1 MDILNRVERMA
12 SEREYDFVIV
22 GAGSAGCVLANRLS
36 ADPDARVLLLEA
48 GPRDAH
54 PLIHIP
60 VGNGKIIPKAR
71 YNWKYE
77 TEPQRHMD
85 NRRILWPR
93 GKTLGGSSSI
103 NGMIYI
109 RGHARDYD
117 IWRQQGL
124 AGWSFADVLPY
135 FKRAEGNVRGADAF
149 HGADGPLV
157 VSNAAH
163 DHGLFDAFVASGVE
177 AGYPANPDF
186 NGPEQEG
193 FGRYQFTTRNGRRW
207 SAAAAYLKPVLGR
220 ANLTVETGALTERVL
235 FEGDRATGVRYIR
248 GGRPVTVRAA
258 REVVLAGGVVNS
270 PQLLMLS
277 GIGPADH
284 LRDLGIETRVDRP
297 DVGRNLQD
305 HLCVHTVHA
314 SRTPTL
320 TDSLVRTERGA
331 VSLARAFLTRS
342 GPAAGF
348 PLEGG
353 AFIRTSDSQ
362 DIPDVQFHF
371 SAGNLLSLIRRP
383 FASHSEDH
391 TRPDAFMCHACQLRP
406 ESRGEIRLRSDDPLE
421 APRIEPNYLSSETDR
436 RTMRDAFKAMRD
448 VMHQPSLGRHSDGE
462 IWPDGAPK
470 TDAEIDAFI
479 RATGGTVY
487 HPVGTCRMG
496 TDDAAVVDAE
506 LRVRGSE
513 SLRVV
518 DASVMPTLV
527 GGNTHAPTVM
537 IAEKA
542 ADMILGRPA
551 PEPELY
557 A

>member
-1 MDILNRVERMA
+1 MPTSSN
-12 SEREYDFVIV
+12 YDFIII

-36 ADPDARVLLLEA
+36 ADPAIRVLLLEA

-60 VGNGKIIPKAR
+60 VGNAKIIPKAK

-77 TEPQRHMD
+77 TEPQANLD

-93 GKTLGGSSSI
+93 GKTLGGSSSL

-117 IWRQQGL
+117 LWRQQGVS
-124 AGWSFADVLPY
+124 GWSFADVLPY
-135 FKRAEGNVRGADAF
+135 FKRAEGNARGGDAF
-149 HGADGPLV
+149 HGGDGPLV
-157 VSNAAH
+157 VSDAGH
-163 DHGLFDAFVASGVE
+163 DHNLFDAFVAAGVE

-186 NGPEQEG
+186 NGAEQEG
-193 FGRYQFTTRNGRRW
+193 FGRYQFTIRNARRW
-207 SAAAAYLKPVLGR
+207 SAAAAYLRPALSR
-220 ANLTVETGALTERVL
+220 PNLTVETGALTREIV
-235 FEGDRATGVRYIR
+235 FEGERAVGVHYVR
-248 GGRPVTVRAA
+248 GSHQATALA
-258 REVVLAGGVVNS
+258 DREVILSGGVVNS

-277 GIGPADH
+277 GIGPADD
-284 LRDLGIETRVDRP
+284 LKRLGIGPILDRA

-305 HLCVHTVHA
+305 HFCVHTVHA
-314 SRTPTL
+314 SNTPTL
-320 TDSLVRTERGA
+320 TDDLVRTERGA

-342 GPAAGF
+342 GPASAF

-353 AFIRTSDSQ
+353 AFIRTSDDL
-362 DIPDVQFHF
+362 DIPDAQFHF

-383 FASHSEDH
+383 FASHSDDH
-391 TRPDAFMCHACQLRP
+391 TRPDAFMCHVCQLRP
-406 ESRGEIRLRSDDPLE
+406 ESRGEIRLRSIDPTETPL
-421 APRIEPNYLSSETDR
+421 IQPNYLSEARDR
-436 RTMRDAFKAMRD
+436 ETMREAFKAMRE
-448 VMHQPSLGRHSDGE
+448 VMHQPALAALSDGE
-462 IWPDGAPK
+462 IWPQPDIRS
-470 TDAEIDAFI
+470 DADIDAFI

-496 TDDAAVVDAE
+496 GDDAAIVDE
-506 LRVRGSE
+506 TLKVRGTE
-513 SLRVV
+513 GLRVV
-518 DASVMPTLV
+518 DASVMPSLV

-542 ADMILGRPA
+542 ADMILGNTA
-551 PEPELY
+551 LDPELY

>member
-1 MDILNRVERMA
+1 MPTSSN
-12 SEREYDFVIV
+12 YDFIII

-36 ADPDARVLLLEA
+36 ADPAIRVLLLEA

-60 VGNGKIIPKAR
+60 VGNAKIIPKAK

-77 TEPQRHMD
+77 TEPQANLD

-93 GKTLGGSSSI
+93 GKTLGGSSSL

-117 IWRQQGL
+117 LWRQQGVS
-124 AGWSFADVLPY
+124 GWSFADVLPY
-135 FKRAEGNVRGADAF
+135 FKRAEGNARGGDAF
-149 HGADGPLV
+149 HGGDGPLV
-157 VSNAAH
+157 VSDAGH
-163 DHGLFDAFVASGVE
+163 DHNLFDAFVAAGVE

-186 NGPEQEG
+186 NGAEQEG
-193 FGRYQFTTRNGRRW
+193 FGRYQFTIRNARRW
-207 SAAAAYLKPVLGR
+207 SAAAAYLRPALSR
-220 ANLTVETGALTERVL
+220 PNLTVETGALTREIV
-235 FEGDRATGVRYIR
+235 FEGERAVGVHYVR
-248 GGRPVTVRAA
+248 GSHQATALA
-258 REVVLAGGVVNS
+258 DREVILSGGVVNS

-277 GIGPADH
+277 GIGPADD
-284 LRDLGIETRVDRP
+284 LKRLGIGPILDRA

-305 HLCVHTVHA
+305 HFCVHTVHA
-314 SRTPTL
+314 SNTPTL
-320 TDSLVRTERGA
+320 TDDLVRTERGA

-342 GPAAGF
+342 GPASAF

-353 AFIRTSDSQ
+353 AFIRTSDDL
-362 DIPDVQFHF
+362 DIPDAQFHF

-383 FASHSEDH
+383 FASHSDDH
-391 TRPDAFMCHACQLRP
+391 TRPDAFMCHVCQLRP
-406 ESRGEIRLRSDDPLE
+406 ESRGEIRLRSTDPTETPL
-421 APRIEPNYLSSETDR
+421 IQPNYLSEARDR
-436 RTMRDAFKAMRD
+436 ETMREAFKAMRE
-448 VMHQPSLGRHSDGE
+448 VMHQPALAALSDGE
-462 IWPDGAPK
+462 IWPQPDIRS
-470 TDAEIDAFI
+470 DADIDAFI

-496 TDDAAVVDAE
+496 GDDAAIVDE
-506 LRVRGSE
+506 TLKVRGTE
-513 SLRVV
+513 GLRVV
-518 DASVMPTLV
+518 DASVMPSLV

-542 ADMILGRPA
+542 ADMILGNTA
-551 PEPELY
+551 LDPELY